1 MESINWIGAV
11 VGAIA
16 AFGLGAVWY
25 SPAVFGRRWQA
36 AAGLGDDDIASA
48 PMGRTFAI
56 AGIASLVAALVFAA
70 FLGPA
75 GIVFGTAVGA
85 TAGVGW
91 VAASFAIN
99 YAFEQKSL
107 ALFLINA
114 GYHAVQFTLYGFCI
128 GAANTW
134 L

>member
-36 AAGLGDDDIASA
+36 AAGLSDDDIAAA
-48 PMGRTFAI
+48 PMGRTFAV
-56 AGIASLVAALVFAA
+56 AGMASLVAALVFAA

-75 GIVFGTAVGA
+75 GIAFGTAVGA
-85 TAGVGW
+85 TAGIGW
-91 VAASFAIN
+91 VATSFAIN
-99 YAFEQKSL
+99 YAF
-107 ALFLINA
+107 
-114 GYHAVQFTLYGFCI
+114 
-128 GAANTW
+128 
-134 L
+134 

>member
-36 AAGLGDDDIASA
+36 AAGLSDDDIAAA
-48 PMGRTFAI
+48 PMGRTFAV
-56 AGIASLVAALVFAA
+56 AGMASLIAALVFAA

-75 GIVFGTAVGA
+75 GIAFGTAVGA
-85 TAGVGW
+85 TAGIGW
-91 VAASFAIN
+91 VATSFAIN
-99 YAFEQKSL
+99 YVFEQKPL

-128 GAANTW
+128 GAANAW
-134 L
+134 S